1 MGRGAG
7 NLGRMPEQVLTL
19 VKLCLLALLYLFF
32 AGVLR
37 AVWAEV
43 ADGGRKTRSRVASV
57 GVSTSAPAGATTSAA
72 VPTPAVTAQAVRPTP
87 TELIGKEPA
96 EYAGV
101 RYRLTEPVTV
111 GRDPT
116 STIAVVDGFVS
127 HHHARVFLDGGQ
139 CFVEDMS
146 STNGT
151 FVNGSRIVGI
161 APLSVGDAVRCGN
174 LVVEIG

>member
-1 MGRGAG
+1 
-7 NLGRMPEQVLTL
+7 MPEQVLTL

-43 ADGGRKTRSRVASV
+43 SDGGRRGRARVASV
-57 GVSTSAPAGATTSAA
+57 GVPVPAGATRGAA
-72 VPTPAVTAQAVRPTP
+72 APTVTAPIAQKVPS
-87 TELIGKEPA
+87 ELIGREPA
-96 EYAGV
+96 AYAGT
-101 RYRLTEPVTV
+101 RYSLSAPITV

-127 HHHARVFLDGGQ
+127 HHHARVFVDAGA
-139 CFVEDMS
+139 CFVEDMN

-151 FVNGSRIVGI
+151 FVNGSRIVGT